1 PSGQLQTEGA
11 TIPLQTISI
20 YQSLDDLRN
29 LPITTANGTVR
40 LGDIATVEE
49 IAGASAGRTRT
60 NGEPSVAVRV
70 TKQQDANTVSVA
82 HRVLDKLDE
91 IERTL
96 PEGASIQI
104 FLDQAEFIE
113 ESIDGVVEEAI
124 IGGVLA
130 IIIVFLFLWN
140 IRSTVITAVSIPLS
154 VIMAVILLDQLGHSL
169 NIMTL
174 AGLTI
179 AIGRVIDDSIV
190 VLENIY
196 RHMAE
201 GEPSFPAI
209 INGAREVTIAIV
221 GATATTCAVF
231 LPLGLVG
238 GLIGE
243 LFLPFA
249 LAVVFAL
256 LASLLVA

>member
-1 PSGQLQTEGA
+1 AAEDAVQEAVASLPLAQTVTTNTLTFDPTLLPVVTFDLQGDLSQAELTEIAQTRLVPELSNLDGVASVEVVGGSLDQVIITLDRQAMLDQNITYDQVSGVLQANNVVLPSGQLQTEGA

-104 FLDQAEFIE
+104 FLDQDEFIE

-140 IRSTVITAVSIPLS
+140 IRSTVIT
-154 VIMAVILLDQLGHSL
+154 
-169 NIMTL
+169 
-174 AGLTI
+174 
-179 AIGRVIDDSIV
+179 
-190 VLENIY
+190 
-196 RHMAE
+196 
-201 GEPSFPAI
+201 
-209 INGAREVTIAIV
+209 
-221 GATATTCAVF
+221 
-231 LPLGLVG
+231 
-238 GLIGE
+238 
-243 LFLPFA
+243 
-249 LAVVFAL
+249 
-256 LASLLVA
+256 